1 MLQMNIH
8 ILFRYPDLSGNFLG
22 GKETVSGGQKRH
34 DISTHGVCACF
45 LRSFKFFS
53 GFQEYPDII

>member
-22 GKETVSGGQKRH
+22 GKETV
-34 DISTHGVCACF
+34 
-45 LRSFKFFS
+45 FS
-53 GFQEYPDII
+53 G